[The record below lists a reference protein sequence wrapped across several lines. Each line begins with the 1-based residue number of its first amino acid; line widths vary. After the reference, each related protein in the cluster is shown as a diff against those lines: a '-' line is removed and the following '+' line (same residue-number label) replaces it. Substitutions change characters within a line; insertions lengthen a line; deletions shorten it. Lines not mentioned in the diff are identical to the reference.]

1 MSGFYQAP
9 WGIKFSGGVKD
20 MFSAKFPLAQ
30 GSDGPYDTRRV
41 DLRGRVIHAELQKA
55 FNF

>member
-1 MSGFYQAP
+1 MSGFYEAR

-30 GSDGPYDTRRV
+30 GFDGPYDTRRV